1 MPALRD
7 FKKLHPHL
15 DTVLTNYESHIIPHA
30 LLIQGQSGVGKRT
43 LAQLISMLVLCSSD
57 DNRPCQTCDTCKRVL
72 DGVHSNILSPKVQP
86 GANSIKIDDM
96 RELLD
101 MLSRHGLEEGARVV
115 IIEEAGRLTPQAQ
128 NALLKS
134 LEEPFADTYFILT
147 TSAERSLLPT
157 IRSRCSSL
165 NIPAWDR
172 DSMLKVLSQHQVNG
186 KDAEEL
192 IALSGGS
199 PGQAL
204 SSLQSENYWDTVTL
218 VKGTFLSIAKIE
230 QIPAASNKLKNSRDQ
245 AEEILSILEA
255 QVSLQ
260 LTPDISAER
269 ARGINHMLQAI
280 LTARQYRASNVSWQA
295 ITDRLLFHSLEDL
308 YQCQWS

>member
-15 DTVLTNYESHIIPHA
+15 DTVLTSYESHTIPHA

-43 LAQLISMLVLCSSD
+43 LARLLSMLVLCSTD
-57 DNRPCQTCDTCKRVL
+57 GNRPCQTCDTCKRML

-157 IRSRCSSL
+157 ILSRCSSL

-245 AEEILSILEA
+245 AEEILNILEA

>member
-15 DTVLTNYESHIIPHA
+15 DTVFTSYENHTIPHA

-43 LAQLISMLVLCSSD
+43 LAQLLSMLVLCSSD
-57 DNRPCQTCDTCKRVL
+57 SYRPCQTCDTCKRVL

-157 IRSRCSSL
+157 ILSRCSSL

-172 DSMLKVLSQHQVNG
+172 DSMLKVLSLHQVDS

-199 PGQAL
+199 PGQAI
-204 SSLQSENYWDTVTL
+204 SSLRSENYWDTVKL
-218 VKGTFLSIAKIE
+218 VKETFLSIAKIE
-230 QIPAASNKLKNSRDQ
+230 QIPTASNKLKNSRDQ
-245 AEEILSILEA
+245 AEEILNILEA

-269 ARGINHMLQAI
+269 ARGISHMLQAI
-280 LTARQYRASNVSWQA
+280 FTARQYRASNVSWQA